1 MTPKY
6 GALEGKPVRFVDDEA
21 WVFAQHA
28 WQQTNTAEVRAGA
41 HVMNEKDFQKNFGAL
56 PPLPKS
62 AFQSGPN

>member
-6 GALEGKPVRFVDDEA
+6 GALEGKPTRFTDDEA
-21 WVFAQHA
+21 WVFAQNA
-28 WQQTNTAEVRAGA
+28 WHPNNSAEALVGA
-41 HVMNEKDFQKNFGAL
+41 HVMDEAEFRKDFGEL